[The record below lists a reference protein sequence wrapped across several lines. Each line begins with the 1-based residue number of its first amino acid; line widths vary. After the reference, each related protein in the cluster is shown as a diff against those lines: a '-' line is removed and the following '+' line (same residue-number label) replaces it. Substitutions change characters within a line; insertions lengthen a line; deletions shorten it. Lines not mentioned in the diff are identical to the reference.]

1 MRALSLFLARSD
13 VFFYS
18 FNLNE
23 RGSIA
28 YLSAI
33 DRNFTLAGFTAK
45 SLIVWARRVGEC
57 ALQRNA
63 CEAF

>member
-1 MRALSLFLARSD
+1 MF
-13 VFFYS
+13 FFYS

-28 YLSAI
+28 CLSAI
-33 DRNFTLAGFTAK
+33 DGNFTLAGFTAK

-63 CEAF
+63 REAF